1 MTALAAGRRRSVA
14 DFDIKEVVVHGALA
28 ALVISFIAAIGM
40 LEELDNRILIT
51 PVLSLGYLTIAW
63 APFLF
68 GYRASHEKT
77 IEGVEPPTKGLRD
90 IVVGGVVGLVAG
102 LIVSSFGWLAQTMDL
117 TGVFIHTGER
127 MQSALLFGKSPAVGF
142 LLMVLFSVTLG
153 VFGGALHVIRPRI
166 RSLVAVSVGTTL
178 VFALFEAD
186 VKQLFKGLRIEGLG
200 KIVYAPAGGLTVVTA
215 VAVTAIVVLIKIYG
229 KGRGPT
235 ATYQRIKKHH
245 KNLTPEIRKRNNWF
259 WTAAGIGAY
268 LVIPQ
273 ILGRSLS
280 ETAVNIGLFIIL
292 GIGLNIVV
300 GQAGMLDLG
309 YVAFFAVGA
318 YGIAMLTS
326 PFRPAQWIP
335 QLDFW
340 VALPIV
346 IIVAAFVG
354 ILVGTPVIRMRGD
367 YLAIVTLGFG
377 EITQKLFLSD
387 WWKPV
392 VGGAQGI
399 TNVPSVSI
407 GPVEF
412 AGANS
417 KMVFYLVAVLVGGTF
432 MVSQRL
438 EHSRVG
444 RSWAA
449 LREDEQIAEAT
460 GINTV
465 TSKLLAFL
473 IGAVI
478 AALAGALFAAKV
490 GSVFPSSFKLLVSLI
505 ILVVIIVGGLGS
517 LRGVAIGS
525 VVLIGLLGGPTLPG
539 LLREFGR
546 FKLLI
551 YGIILIY
558 MMLKRPEGL
567 LPNVTRA
574 RELHH
579 DELKQDDWLNKVS
592 DVDGESG
599 VTA

>member
-1 MTALAAGRRRSVA
+1 MSTTRPIT
-14 DFDIKEVVVHGALA
+14 DFETKDVLIQSALA
-28 ALVISFIAAIGM
+28 ALAISFIAAIGM
-40 LEELDNRILIT
+40 LEEFNNRILIT
-51 PVLSLGYLTIAW
+51 SLLSLGYLAIGW
-63 APFLF
+63 VPILF
-68 GYRASHEKT
+68 GYRASTEVA
-77 IEGVEPPTKGLRD
+77 IEGVDPPVKGPRD
-90 IVVGGVVGLVAG
+90 LFVGGTVGAIAGVV
-102 LIVSSFGWLAQTMDL
+102 VSAFAWLASSVDL
-117 TGVFIHTGER
+117 TGIFIHTGPG
-127 MQSALLFGKSPAVGF
+127 MQSVLTFGQGIGF
-142 LLMVLFSVTLG
+142 GSLLMIVFCTVLG
-153 VFGGALHVIRPRI
+153 IFGASLHVMSPTL
-166 RSLVAVSVGTTL
+166 RSIIGVALGTTI
-178 VFALFEAD
+178 VIAIFEAD
-186 VKQLFKGLRIEGLG
+186 VKELFKGFRVRGATSLL
-200 KIVYAPAGGLTVVTA
+200 YTPTGGLTIVSAAAIAALVT
-215 VAVTAIVVLIKIYG
+215 TIKVYG
-229 KGRGPT
+229 KGHGPN
-235 ATYQRIKKHH
+235 AVYERVKQHH
-245 KNLTPEIRKRNNWF
+245 TNQSPEIRRRNSWL
-259 WTAAGIGAY
+259 WGAAGVAVY
-268 LVIPQ
+268 LVTPQ
-273 ILGRSLS
+273 ILGKSLS
-280 ETAVNIGLFIIL
+280 ETAVTVGLFLVL
-292 GIGLNIVV
+292 GLGLNIVV

-346 IIVAAFVG
+346 VIVAAFVG

-377 EITQKLFLSD
+377 EIIQKLFLSD

-417 KMVFYLVAVLVGGTF
+417 KMVFYLVAILVAGVFVL
-432 MVSQRL
+432 SHRL
-438 EHSRVG
+438 QYSRVG

-449 LREDEQIAEAT
+449 LREDEQIAEAM

-465 TSKLLAFL
+465 TSKLLAFS

-490 GSVFPSSFKLLVSLI
+490 GSVFPSSFKLLVSLV

-517 LRGVAIGS
+517 LRGIAVGAI
-525 VVLIGLLGGPTLPG
+525 VLIGLLGGPTLPG

-567 LPNVTRA
+567 LPSVTRS

-579 DELKQDDWLNKVS
+579 SEMTQDAWLDKAG
-592 DVDGESG
+592 DFEEEEG
-599 VTA
+599 VTT

>member
-1 MTALAAGRRRSVA
+1 MSTTRSIT
-14 DFDIKEVVVHGALA
+14 DFETKDVLVQSALA
-28 ALVISFIAAIGM
+28 ALAISFIAAIGM
-40 LEELDNRILIT
+40 LEEFNNRILIT
-51 PVLSLGYLTIAW
+51 SLLSLGYLAIGW
-63 APFLF
+63 VPILF
-68 GYRASHEKT
+68 GYRASTEVV
-77 IEGVEPPTKGLRD
+77 IEGVDPPVKGPRD
-90 IVVGGVVGLVAG
+90 LFVGGTVGVIAGVV
-102 LIVSSFGWLAQTMDL
+102 VSAFAWLASSVDL
-117 TGVFIHTGER
+117 TGIFIHTGPG
-127 MQSALLFGKSPAVGF
+127 MQSVLTFGQGIGF
-142 LLMVLFSVTLG
+142 GSLLMIIFCTVLG
-153 VFGGALHVIRPRI
+153 IFGASLHVMSPTL
-166 RSLVAVSVGTTL
+166 RSIIGVALGTTI
-178 VFALFEAD
+178 VIAIFEAD
-186 VKQLFKGLRIEGLG
+186 VKELFKGFRVRGATSLL
-200 KIVYAPAGGLTVVTA
+200 YTPTGGLTIVSAAAIAALVT
-215 VAVTAIVVLIKIYG
+215 TIKVYG
-229 KGRGPT
+229 KGHGPN
-235 ATYQRIKKHH
+235 AVYERVKQHH
-245 KNLTPEIRKRNNWF
+245 TNQSPEIRRRNSWL
-259 WTAAGIGAY
+259 WGAAGVAAY
-268 LVIPQ
+268 LVTPQ
-273 ILGRSLS
+273 ILGKSLS
-280 ETAVNIGLFIIL
+280 ETAVTVGLFLVL
-292 GIGLNIVV
+292 GLGLNIVV

-346 IIVAAFVG
+346 VIVAAFVG

-377 EITQKLFLSD
+377 EIIQKLFLSD

-417 KMVFYLVAVLVGGTF
+417 KMVFYLVAVLVAGVF
-432 MVSQRL
+432 VLSHRL
-438 EHSRVG
+438 QYSRVG

-449 LREDEQIAEAT
+449 LREDEQIAEAM

-465 TSKLLAFL
+465 TSKLLAFS

-478 AALAGALFAAKV
+478 AALGGALFAAKV
-490 GSVFPSSFKLLVSLI
+490 GSVFPSSFKLLVSLV

-517 LRGVAIGS
+517 LRGIAVGA

-567 LPNVTRA
+567 LPSVTRS

-579 DELKQDDWLNKVS
+579 SEMTQDAWLDKAG
-592 DVDGESG
+592 DFEEEEG
-599 VTA
+599 VTT

>member
-1 MTALAAGRRRSVA
+1 MSTTRSIT
-14 DFDIKEVVVHGALA
+14 DFETKDVVIQGALA
-28 ALVISFIAAIGM
+28 ALAISFIAAIGM
-40 LEELDNRILIT
+40 LGEFNNRILIT
-51 PVLSLGYLTIAW
+51 SLLSLGYLAIGW
-63 APFLF
+63 IPILF
-68 GYRASHEKT
+68 GYRASAEET
-77 IEGVEPPTKGLRD
+77 IEGIDPPIKGPRD
-90 IVVGGVVGLVAG
+90 LLVGGTVGAIAGIVVSA
-102 LIVSSFGWLAQTMDL
+102 FAWLAASVDL
-117 TGVFIHTGER
+117 TGVFIHTGPGMR
-127 MQSALLFGKSPAVGF
+127 SALTFGQGIGF
-142 LLMVLFSVTLG
+142 GSLLMIVFCTALG
-153 VFGGALHVIRPRI
+153 VFGAALHVMTPTV
-166 RSLVAVSVGTTL
+166 RSVIGVALGTTI
-178 VFALFEAD
+178 VIAIFEAD
-186 VKQLFKGLRIEGLG
+186 AKELFKGFRIRGVASIL
-200 KIVYAPAGGLTVVTA
+200 YSPTGGLTIVSA
-215 VAVTAIVVLIKIYG
+215 AAVTALVVAIKVYG
-229 KGRGPT
+229 KGHGPRVV
-235 ATYQRIKKHH
+235 YERVKLHH
-245 KNLTPEIRKRNNWF
+245 TSQTPEMQRRNSWI
-259 WTAAGIGAY
+259 WGAAGFAVY

-273 ILGRSLS
+273 ILGKSLS
-280 ETAVNIGLFIIL
+280 ETAVTVGLFLVL
-292 GIGLNIVV
+292 GLGLNIVV

-354 ILVGTPVIRMRGD
+354 ILIGTPVIRMRGD

-377 EITQKLFLSD
+377 EIIQKLFLSD

-417 KMVFYLVAVLVGGTF
+417 KMVFYLVAILVAGVFVL
-432 MVSQRL
+432 SHRL
-438 EHSRVG
+438 QYSRVG

-449 LREDEQIAEAT
+449 LREDEQVAEAM

-465 TSKLLAFL
+465 TSKLLAFA

-490 GSVFPSSFKLLVSLI
+490 GSVFPSSFKLLVSLV

-517 LRGVAIGS
+517 LRGIAVGAI
-525 VVLIGLLGGPTLPG
+525 VLIGVLGGPTLPG

-551 YGIILIY
+551 YGVILIY

-567 LPNVTRA
+567 LPSVLRS

-579 DELKQDDWLNKVS
+579 SELTQDAWLDKAG
-592 DVDGESG
+592 DFEEDKE

>member
-1 MTALAAGRRRSVA
+1 MSTTRPIT
-14 DFDIKEVVVHGALA
+14 DFETKDVLIQSALA
-28 ALVISFIAAIGM
+28 ALAISFIAAIGM
-40 LEELDNRILIT
+40 LEEFNNRILIT
-51 PVLSLGYLTIAW
+51 SLLSLGYLAIGW
-63 APFLF
+63 VPILF
-68 GYRASHEKT
+68 GYRASTEVA
-77 IEGVEPPTKGLRD
+77 IEGVDPPVKGPRD
-90 IVVGGVVGLVAG
+90 LFVGGTVGAIAGVV
-102 LIVSSFGWLAQTMDL
+102 VSAFAWLASSVDL
-117 TGVFIHTGER
+117 TGIFIHTGPG
-127 MQSALLFGKSPAVGF
+127 MQSVLTFGQGIGF
-142 LLMVLFSVTLG
+142 GSLLMIVFCTVLG
-153 VFGGALHVIRPRI
+153 IFGASLHVMSPTL
-166 RSLVAVSVGTTL
+166 RSIIGVALGTTI
-178 VFALFEAD
+178 VIAIFEAD
-186 VKQLFKGLRIEGLG
+186 VKELFKGFRVRGATSLL
-200 KIVYAPAGGLTVVTA
+200 YTPTGGLTIVSAAAIAALVT
-215 VAVTAIVVLIKIYG
+215 TIKVYG
-229 KGRGPT
+229 KGHGPN
-235 ATYQRIKKHH
+235 AVYERVKQHH
-245 KNLTPEIRKRNNWF
+245 TNQSPEIRRRNSWL
-259 WTAAGIGAY
+259 WGAAGVAVY
-268 LVIPQ
+268 LVTPQ
-273 ILGRSLS
+273 ILGKSLS
-280 ETAVNIGLFIIL
+280 ETAVTVGLFLVL
-292 GIGLNIVV
+292 GLGLNIVV

-346 IIVAAFVG
+346 VIVAAFVG

-377 EITQKLFLSD
+377 EIIQKLFLSD

-417 KMVFYLVAVLVGGTF
+417 KMVFYLVAVLVAGVF
-432 MVSQRL
+432 VLSHRL
-438 EHSRVG
+438 QYSRVG

-449 LREDEQIAEAT
+449 LREDEQIAEAM

-465 TSKLLAFL
+465 TSKLLAFS

-478 AALAGALFAAKV
+478 AALGGALFAAKV
-490 GSVFPSSFKLLVSLI
+490 GSVFPSSFKLLVSLV

-517 LRGVAIGS
+517 LRGIAVGAI
-525 VVLIGLLGGPTLPG
+525 VLIGLLGGPTLPG

-567 LPNVTRA
+567 LPSVTRS

-579 DELKQDDWLNKVS
+579 SEMTQDAWLDKAG
-592 DVDGESG
+592 DFEEEEG
-599 VTA
+599 VTT

>member
-1 MTALAAGRRRSVA
+1 MSTSRPLTDFDKKDLVVQGAIAALA
-14 DFDIKEVVVHGALA
+14 
-28 ALVISFIAAIGM
+28 ISFIAAIGM
-40 LEELDNRILIT
+40 LEEFNNRILIT
-51 PVLSLGYLTIAW
+51 SLLSLGYLAIGW
-63 APFLF
+63 IPVLF
-68 GYRASHEKT
+68 GFRATTEEV
-77 IEGVEPPTKGLRD
+77 IEGVDPPIKGPRD
-90 IVVGGVVGLVAG
+90 LVVGGVVGTIAG
-102 LIVSSFGWLAQTMDL
+102 VIVSAFAWLASSVDL
-117 TGVFIHTGER
+117 TGIFIHTGAG
-127 MQSALLFGKSPAVGF
+127 MQSVLTFGQGIGTGSVLMIIFCAALGIFGAG
-142 LLMVLFSVTLG
+142 LHLMNSTTRSV
-153 VFGGALHVIRPRI
+153 
-166 RSLVAVSVGTTL
+166 VSVALGT
-178 VFALFEAD
+178 VVIVSIFEAD
-186 VKQLFKGLRIEGLG
+186 AKELFKGFRIREVASVL
-200 KIVYAPAGGLTVVTA
+200 YSPTGGLTIVTA
-215 VAVTAIVVLIKIYG
+215 ALVTAAAVAIKVYG
-229 KGRGPT
+229 KGHGPRSLYDR
-235 ATYQRIKKHH
+235 AMAHH
-245 KNLTPEIRKRNNWF
+245 ASQSPQIQKRNMWL
-259 WTAAGIGAY
+259 WGSAGFAVY

-273 ILGRSLS
+273 ILGKSLS
-280 ETAVNIGLFIIL
+280 ETAVTVGLFLVL
-292 GIGLNIVV
+292 GLGLNIVV

-346 IIVAAFVG
+346 VIVAAFVG

-377 EITQKLFLSD
+377 EIIQKLFLSD

-399 TNVPSVSI
+399 TNVPSVNI

-417 KMVFYLVAVLVGGTF
+417 KMVFYLVAVLVAGVF
-432 MVSQRL
+432 VLSHRL
-438 EHSRVG
+438 QHSRVG

-449 LREDEQIAEAT
+449 LREDEQIAEAM

-465 TSKLLAFL
+465 TSKLLAFA

-478 AALAGALFAAKV
+478 AALGGALFAAKV
-490 GSVFPSSFKLLVSLI
+490 GSVFPSSFKLLVSLV

-517 LRGVAIGS
+517 LRGIAVGA

-551 YGIILIY
+551 YGVILIY

-567 LPNVTRA
+567 LPSVTRS

-579 DELKQDDWLNKVS
+579 SEMTQDAWLDKAG
-592 DVDGESG
+592 DFEEEEG